1 MKKRYRRTAV
11 SQYLIIAL
19 ALIFVFCLVY
29 FSTKVMTSIP
39 FEDDFVIPWT
49 AGRSWL
55 LEGINPYD
63 PAVVGR
69 AEDTISKSDYLADL
83 PVSEMLFHPLINL
96 IFYLP
101 FSLIPYEISRAIWI
115 TFITISIAVIC
126 YISLMLSGWQVSAIE
141 KVGIILLFTFWM
153 PGIHSILS
161 GYFTPI
167 MILLIFLGIYLIF
180 KEQDNTAGFVLS
192 LTIGSLPISLI
203 ITITIIIWSISR
215 RRWSILISYFYGGAF
230 LIIVSLLLL
239 PTWPLD
245 WLHILINNIE
255 NGDWLQTPL
264 MLLAS
269 LLPGIEN
276 FLMIFL
282 HSLVLIYLVIL
293 WITIWKK
300 TGHVLIWKTFMV
312 LLLSVILSLQL
323 TISGLFFVMPAAL
336 LVFRFW
342 CERWGW
348 AGKILTWVSITTL
361 VVGTWLSLYPEI
373 NFSKEITSPML
384 FIGLPMLVLICM
396 IWIRWWALE
405 IPRIPNQFS

>member
-19 ALIFVFCLVY
+19 ALIFIFCLVY

-101 FSLIPYEISRAIWI
+101 FSLIP
-115 TFITISIAVIC
+115 
-126 YISLMLSGWQVSAIE
+126 GWQVSAIE

-245 WLHILINNIE
+245 WLHILINIIE
-255 NGDWLQTPL
+255 TGDWLQTPL

-282 HSLVLIYLVIL
+282 HSNRTCFNLENLYGSFTIGYFIPPIGDQ
-293 WITIWKK
+293 WI
-300 TGHVLIWKTFMV
+300 
-312 LLLSVILSLQL
+312 
-323 TISGLFFVMPAAL
+323 
-336 LVFRFW
+336 VFRHA
-342 CERWGW
+342 CPP
-348 AGKILTWVSITTL
+348 
-361 VVGTWLSLYPEI
+361 VGI
-373 NFSKEITSPML
+373 
-384 FIGLPMLVLICM
+384 
-396 IWIRWWALE
+396 
-405 IPRIPNQFS
+405 